1 MAGGKAAAHQQLR
14 SVRAT
19 WAACVAGEVVH
30 DDDVARRQR
39 GSEELLDIGLES
51 RRVHGTVE
59 HEWSHEPVEAQA
71 SDKGCR
77 LPMAERDAG
86 AQPFSLGSAAVA
98 TRHVG

>member
-1 MAGGKAAAHQQLR
+1 MAGGKAAAHQQLDQF
-14 SVRAT
+14 AHLGPL
-19 WAACVAGEVVH
+19 VAGEVVH